1 MTWKKT
7 YTLAIVLSMTLFATA
22 STAWAGDSVM
32 VNHPE
37 AKIRNGPATSYLV
50 LWKPR
55 MYTPLEVLA
64 TFNDE
69 RKQLWY
75 IVRDSEGDVGWI
87 HYSTVLKKPGAIVT
101 AKAINVRKSPG
112 SNTQVLYQAPKNYTF
127 KILQTEKEW
136 FKVEDPDGDKGW
148 VPKNNVWTGQSPR
161 VKNGGK

>member
-1 MTWKKT
+1 
-7 YTLAIVLSMTLFATA
+7 
-22 STAWAGDSVM
+22 M

-37 AKIRNGPATSYLV
+37 AKIRNGPSTSYAV
-50 LWKPR
+50 LWRPR

-64 TFNDE
+64 TFSDE

-75 IVRDSEGDVGWI
+75 IVRDAEGDVGWI

-101 AKAINVRKSPG
+101 AKTINVRKSPG

-127 KILQTEKEW
+127 KILQTQKEW

-148 VPKNNVWTGQSPR
+148 VPKKYVWTGQSPK
-161 VKNGGK
+161 VKKGARKS